1 MYSLSTNLCFSC
13 NKRTFLK
20 EAGWCKTEQ
29 DTDGKTGTSVAN
41 CTSLHSTLH
50 CGQHPRRRW
59 VGTGKKSTENE
70 NIWTSLKSHP
80 LQGHKML
87 TDPRPNPLQRGASLV
102 LSRNSVEIS
111 SLPYNRVKVPL
122 TQQLCRSNSCTESG
136 RNWDH
141 LLPHMKMQG
150 AQTLKRKDSS
160 HEAAVFCRR

>member
-1 MYSLSTNLCFSC
+1 MGKQVLLWQIVHHCIQHFTVDSIL
-13 NKRTFLK
+13 
-20 EAGWCKTEQ
+20 EGGGWEQ
-29 DTDGKTGTSVAN
+29 
-41 CTSLHSTLH
+41 
-50 CGQHPRRRW
+50 
-59 VGTGKKSTENE
+59 GKKSTENE

-160 HEAAVFCRR
+160 HEAAIFCRR